1 MGRSISTYQVS
12 AAPAERTRDRR
23 LLQTGVS
30 QQLGRRRDGNVAG
43 HPRSHCRLPAKR
55 DLGCRHRRKREKLD
69 WVIADD
75 ASRSAVGHPW
85 SRALRLVLDGPTLLL
100 KSEQRGYQDVAR
112 GRHSFP
118 RF

>member
-1 MGRSISTYQVS
+1 MVT
-12 AAPAERTRDRR
+12 
-23 LLQTGVS
+23 LQ
-30 QQLGRRRDGNVAG
+30 DI
-43 HPRSHCRLPAKR
+43 R
-55 DLGCRHRRKREKLD
+55 DLIVACPPNGTSDVAHRRKREKLD